1 MSTKLETEQ
10 HADELRHVTVR
21 LTSAEIANLW
31 TQYINDSMAAC
42 FITHSLK
49 HVQDED
55 VRSILE
61 SALGLATTHMGK
73 VKAFMTDEGFTPPVG
88 FTEEDV
94 INRSAPSLFS
104 DEFLLNY
111 FYVMTL
117 LGLTSYAGALSTST
131 RSDLRR
137 YFTACNTETMELFNT
152 IVDALLEKG
161 LYVRPPHIPVS
172 QQVDYID
179 KQSYLAGWFGR
190 QRPLNAIEI
199 SSIFF
204 NIVKIEAKI
213 VLEMAFSQV
222 AQDRDIRKYLRRGV
236 GLCQEHFETLS
247 KELSENDLPQPRKWE
262 SEITDSTIP
271 PFSDKLMLF
280 HIVALISASAAFYG
294 AGLSVSQRRD
304 LGVKYTKLIA
314 DMGLYAE
321 DGVNL
326 LIGRGWLEEPPGAS
340 DREALTKQR

>member
-10 HADELRHVTVR
+10 HTDGPRNVTVR

-31 TQYINDSMAAC
+31 TQYINDSMAIC
-42 FITHSLK
+42 FITHSVER
-49 HVQDED
+49 VQDQEI
-55 VRSILE
+55 RSVLE
-61 SALGLATTHMGK
+61 YALGLARTHVDK
-73 VKAFMTDEGFTPPVG
+73 VRAFMVEEGFALPVG
-88 FTEEDV
+88 FTEEDI
-94 INRSAPSLFS
+94 INPEAPPLFS

-131 RSDLRR
+131 RSDQRR
-137 YFTACNTETMELFNT
+137 YFTACSTETMELFNK
-152 IVDALLEKG
+152 IIDAMLEKG
-161 LYVRPPHIPVS
+161 LYVRPPHIPGS
-172 QQVDYID
+172 DQVDFVE
-179 KQSYLAGWFGR
+179 KQGYLAGWLGK

-204 NIVKIEAKI
+204 NMIKIDVKI

-222 AQDRDIRKYLRRGV
+222 AQSPDIRKYLSRGIE
-236 GLCQEHFETLS
+236 LCQQHFMSLS

-262 SEITDSTIP
+262 SEITDSTSP

-326 LIGRGWLEEPPGAS
+326 LINRGWLEEPPGAS
-340 DREALTKQR
+340 DREGLLKQR